1 MIRGSSVEANKTLN
15 LSNFGSNQERE
26 NTGQPVVQKSSL
38 IEPSSKFLNTD
49 QKLKRPFSGLVEQDS
64 LSAGLRSTTTV
75 GGGLANRIS
84 QTISRILTNKSNCE
98 QTDEDLVELENLI
111 DEINQH
117 QDLTVKLSSTSKI
130 AKILQEVSSEK
141 DVIAEI
147 QQSKQIRLG
156 AFQSKLRLE
165 MKTVDPRVR
174 LIMEQ
179 CRKQLEQIQTE
190 RDAEIE
196 EFIENHSEVKF
207 KANQDLKKKFQLKIA
222 FATKQGDQ
230 E

>member
-1 MIRGSSVEANKTLN
+1 
-15 LSNFGSNQERE
+15 
-26 NTGQPVVQKSSL
+26 
-38 IEPSSKFLNTD
+38 
-49 QKLKRPFSGLVEQDS
+49 
-64 LSAGLRSTTTV
+64 
-75 GGGLANRIS
+75 
-84 QTISRILTNKSNCE
+84 
-98 QTDEDLVELENLI
+98 
-111 DEINQH
+111 
-117 QDLTVKLSSTSKI
+117 
-130 AKILQEVSSEK
+130 
-141 DVIAEI
+141 
-147 QQSKQIRLG
+147 
-156 AFQSKLRLE
+156 